1 MEECYACGKEKGKFG
16 QCVEYQLFED
26 QAQYDAY
33 YTYDWFHSRPDLVT
47 KWKESKSSVGVKV
60 ISKEEWE
67 KGAHGKNCVEIEAA
81 PVDTKVDT
89 KVYAVA
95 TIKFGSDG
103 AKEMQY
109 KVRAPTPRL

>member
-1 MEECYACGKEKGKFG
+1 MEECYACGNEKGEFG

-33 YTYDWFHSRPDLVT
+33 QKYDWFHARPDLVS
-47 KWKESKSSVGVKV
+47 KWKKSKSSFTTKL

-67 KGAHGKNCVEIEAA
+67 KGAHGKNCFEIEPA
-81 PVDTKVDT
+81 PVDT

-95 TIKFGSDG
+95 TINFGSDG

-109 KVRAPTPRL
+109 KVRAPMPRL